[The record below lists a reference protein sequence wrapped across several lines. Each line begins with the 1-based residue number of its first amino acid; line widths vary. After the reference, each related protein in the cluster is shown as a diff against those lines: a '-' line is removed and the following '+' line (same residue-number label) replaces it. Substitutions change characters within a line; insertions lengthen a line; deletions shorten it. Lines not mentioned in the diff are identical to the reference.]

1 MKEAVSYF
9 ESMRRWKNLN
19 LQVMFYRHT
28 PASNPGLHSHDFY
41 ELVLVCSGSARHYMN
56 AEALPI
62 QAGDLILVPP
72 GIVHGY
78 LEPDDLRIYNIL
90 FCRDVFETIS
100 ADLSPLP
107 AFQMMFQVQPNLDS
121 SLRHETGLLSLSG
134 NAFERAL
141 EYAEEIC
148 RETRLRAPGA
158 ETTVRGLFLCLVAH
172 CLRYA
177 RLDSESGA
185 GYARQIS
192 SVLAMLDQHPEKN
205 WQLSAMAKHA
215 GMSQANFR
223 LHFRRLT
230 GHSPG
235 AFLLDLRLKKA
246 AVMLR
251 AGRLS
256 VGEIAFRTGF
266 HDANYFSRQFH
277 RFSGN
282 SPRDYRRNKENDASR
297 G

>member
-1 MKEAVSYF
+1 MKTAVSYF
-9 ESMRRWKNLN
+9 ESMRRWQDLN
-19 LQVMFYRHT
+19 LLVTRCRHS
-28 PASNPGLHSHDFY
+28 PESNPDFHCHDFY

-56 AEALPI
+56 SEALPI

-72 GIVHGY
+72 GSMHGY
-78 LEPDDLRIYNIL
+78 LEPDDLQIYNIL

-107 AFQMMFQVQPNLDS
+107 AFQMLFQVQPNLDS
-121 SLRHETGLLSLSG
+121 ALRHETGLLSLSG
-134 NAFERAL
+134 EAFEHAL
-141 EYAEEIC
+141 EYAEDIC
-148 RETRLRAPGA
+148 RETLLRAPGA
-158 ETTVRGLFLCLVAH
+158 KTTVHGMFLCLIAH
-172 CLRYA
+172 CLRHA
-177 RLDSESGA
+177 RLDNQSAA

-192 SVLAMLDQHPEKN
+192 SVLAMLDQHPERN

-235 AFLLDLRLKKA
+235 AFLLGLRLKKA
-246 AVMLR
+246 AAMLR
-251 AGRLS
+251 AGRSS

-277 RFSGN
+277 RFYGK
-282 SPRDYRRNKENDASR
+282 SPRDYRHEKK
-297 G
+297 

>member
-1 MKEAVSYF
+1 MKTAVSYF
-9 ESMRRWKNLN
+9 ESMRRWQDLN
-19 LQVMFYRHT
+19 LLVTRCRHS
-28 PASNPGLHSHDFY
+28 PESNPDFHCHDFY

-56 AEALPI
+56 SEALPI

-72 GIVHGY
+72 GSMHGY
-78 LEPDDLRIYNIL
+78 LEPDDLQIYNIL

-107 AFQMMFQVQPNLDS
+107 AFQMLFQVQPNLDS
-121 SLRHETGLLSLSG
+121 ALRHETGLLSLSG
-134 NAFERAL
+134 EAFEHAL
-141 EYAEEIC
+141 EYAEDIC
-148 RETRLRAPGA
+148 RETLLRAPGA
-158 ETTVRGLFLCLVAH
+158 KTTVHGMFLCLIAH
-172 CLRYA
+172 CLRHA
-177 RLDSESGA
+177 RLDNQSAA

-192 SVLAMLDQHPEKN
+192 SVLAMLDQHPERN

-235 AFLLDLRLKKA
+235 AFLLGLRLKKA
-246 AVMLR
+246 AAMLR
-251 AGRLS
+251 AGRSS

-266 HDANYFSRQFH
+266 HESFLWKITT
-277 RFSGN
+277 GL
-282 SPRDYRRNKENDASR
+282 PT
-297 G
+297 